1 MNQPDNEN
9 IVYRLMDL
17 SITGRLGEIDRSETI
32 DLTYEMDQGTLLE
45 TETHMECLSWSTDD
59 LKEIQEQYRLELTK
73 GGMAIG
79 AFAGETLV
87 GFGVLGHQF
96 VGPDHDQLPVQL
108 MYVSRN
114 FRRQG
119 IGTRILEMI
128 GDEAGKRG
136 AKYLYISATE
146 TQSAVSFYFSNGSN
160 VLDVADKELLKKEPK
175 DIHMSKK
182 LF

>member
-9 IVYRLMDL
+9 IVYRTMDL
-17 SITGRLGEIDRSETI
+17 GMISRLGEIDRSETI
-32 DLTYEMDQGTLLE
+32 DHTYEMNAGELLKNE
-45 TETHMECLSWSTDD
+45 TQLECSTWSADE
-59 LKEIQEQYRLELTK
+59 LKEIQEQYRLELSK

-79 AFAGETLV
+79 AFAGETLA

-96 VGPDHDQLPVQL
+96 VGPDLDQLPVQL
-108 MYVSRN
+108 MYVSRK

-119 IGTRILEMI
+119 IGTRIMEMI
-128 GDEAGKRG
+128 GVEASKRG

-160 VLDVADKELLKKEPK
+160 VLDVADEELLKKEPK